1 VNAGLIGGI
10 LGGVLGLAGGVL
22 GTYFS
27 IRNTNGPRE
36 RAFMIRMSAFAW
48 LGVTAFLA
56 LLVLLPNPWRFLVWI
71 PYGVLLP
78 LFIVRTN
85 RSQQRIRQEEASSRA
100 ATAAAAASASAPAR
114 T

>member
-1 VNAGLIGGI
+1 MNAGLVGG
-10 LGGVLGLAGGVL
+10 LVGSALGLAGGVI

-27 IRNTNGPRE
+27 IHNTNGPRE
-36 RAFMIRMSAFAW
+36 RAFMVRMSAIAW
-48 LGVTAFLA
+48 LGITAFLA
-56 LLVLLPNPWRFLVWI
+56 LLLLLPYPWRFLVWI
-71 PYGVLLP
+71 PYGILLP

-85 RSQQRIRQEEASSRA
+85 RGQQRIRQEEASSRA

>member
-1 VNAGLIGGI
+1 MNAGLIGGI
-10 LGGVLGLAGGVL
+10 LGGVLGVAGGVL
-22 GTYFS
+22 GAYFS

-36 RAFMIRMSAFAW
+36 RAFMIRMSVFAW

-56 LLVLLPNPWRFLVWI
+56 LLFLLPYPWRFLVWI

-85 RSQQRIRQEEASSRA
+85 RGQQRIRQEEATHPTSG
-100 ATAAAAASASAPAR
+100 AR
-114 T
+114 PG